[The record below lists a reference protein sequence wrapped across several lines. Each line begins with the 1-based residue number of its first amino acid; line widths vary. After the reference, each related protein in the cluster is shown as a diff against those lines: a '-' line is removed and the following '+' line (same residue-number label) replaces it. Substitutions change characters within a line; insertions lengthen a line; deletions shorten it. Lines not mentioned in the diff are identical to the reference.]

1 MIIHYYNT
9 PIGYL
14 KLHVSGKG
22 VRAVEFA
29 GVNVTEE
36 NEERRESYVDK
47 QTLSVNTS
55 NADTK
60 AEEKAFACVKDT
72 KAEEKI
78 LEKCIQW
85 LDDYFAGTI
94 DHVQSLPPLDIQ
106 HKSEF
111 YHEVW
116 RALMSTHP
124 GETLS
129 YAQLAVRSGH
139 PGKARAIGQAISK
152 HSIPILIPCHRVV
165 KSGGKGIGNYS
176 GGDGAPT
183 KRWLLDHEK
192 KMIKKK

>member
-1 MIIHYYNT
+1 MIVHYYNT

-14 KLHVSGKG
+14 KLRVSSKG
-22 VRAVEFA
+22 VREVEFA
-29 GVNVTEE
+29 GEKATEE
-36 NEERRESYVDK
+36 NENHYETCVDK
-47 QTLSVNTS
+47 QTSGTD
-55 NADTK
+55 AK
-60 AEEKAFACVKDT
+60 AEKKIVPARANDT

-85 LDDYFAGTI
+85 FDDYFAGTI

-116 RALMSTHP
+116 TALMNTHP

-129 YAQLAVRSGH
+129 YAQLATRSGH
-139 PGKARAIGQAISK
+139 PGKARAIGQAVSK

-165 KSGGKGIGNYS
+165 KSGGKGIGSYS

-183 KRWLLDHEK
+183 KQWLLDHEK
-192 KMIKKK
+192 KMLKK

>member
-1 MIIHYYNT
+1 MIVHYYKT

-14 KLHVSGKG
+14 KLHVSSDG

-29 GVNVTEE
+29 GEDVAEESEYHCANSTDKRTTLEKEKLRATDTKTEE
-36 NEERRESYVDK
+36 KV
-47 QTLSVNTS
+47 
-55 NADTK
+55 
-60 AEEKAFACVKDT
+60 
-72 KAEEKI
+72 
-78 LEKCIQW
+78 LEKCVAW
-85 LDDYFAGTI
+85 LDDYFAGTL

-116 RALMSTHP
+116 KTLMSTQP

-129 YAQLAVRSGH
+129 YAELATRSGH

-152 HSIPILIPCHRVV
+152 HKLPILIPCHRVI

-183 KRWLLDHEK
+183 KQWLLDHEK
-192 KMIKKK
+192 KMTTQ